1 MGLSGRG
8 KGSRDGSQYVYNL
21 RGCTIPSRVETPD
34 STFEM
39 PESEDLTQLREM
51 NLQLLRQL
59 RLGQEEIRKSVAW
72 ARGAAQQFPKPR
84 NEEGSSLHTP
94 EAWCSKDKETTVPTE
109 PPRQSVPGPAP
120 GTTTGDEVS
129 EQEQKGSSQEPA
141 PEGIVA
147 AIETVQS
154 VSPAKSPS
162 SSQPQG
168 QESKDY
174 RKPNSRPTLSL
185 PSSPEALGLRPM
197 IDPLMFGV
205 QRSSLETEGLGGLR
219 SNLTTQQWQKF
230 KASQVPPWFGS
241 QSITPKLRWL
251 PTSATLPSG
260 QLPYWPYHK
269 DVRVP
274 DESWR
279 MKPYLG
285 YDVIAGLLDTA
296 SPVTHKSENY
306 FSELQDFRKANK
318 EECISRYP
326 ELEPL
331 DLSSSTRNKQTP
343 DSHQCLH
350 CYRVNQRLFTVP
362 LHPRASCPVCKTSR
376 GQKGPETLDRP
387 AQIRVSVPFS
397 TFLPPHQYPI
407 HRRKSFDAS
416 DTMAL
421 PRHCMMG
428 WDNIPVPAASSSA
441 LSSLDLRTSLD
452 PSAQQTEPLS
462 HSRSSKVSSWSWSD
476 PLLSMSR
483 TTQFQLSNFAERY
496 WSGGRRFP
504 RPAVRAH
511 PVPSP
516 AL

>member
-1 MGLSGRG
+1 MGRRGRAPRPALCPARRRLTQELG
-8 KGSRDGSQYVYNL
+8 LLPFVPRKR
-21 RGCTIPSRVETPD
+21 ETPD

-285 YDVIAGLLDTA
+285 YDVIAGL
-296 SPVTHKSENY
+296 
-306 FSELQDFRKANK
+306 
-318 EECISRYP
+318 
-326 ELEPL
+326 
-331 DLSSSTRNKQTP
+331 
-343 DSHQCLH
+343 H